1 MDSQSSATEVV
12 TIDVHA
18 AKDLIN
24 SGYRI
29 LMSGGLIASLYDW
42 TVEEFKKGHADVE
55 NILTSL
61 TSSPPLRNIS
71 KDDMGVGV
79 DFRKGENP
87 EFLEQG
93 CQSGVRSLAATSVLV
108 SAGFKDVKDIG
119 GGYLAWVQN
128 GLVAPNQK
136 RSCDWLL
143 IKHSD
148 LSPLSYC

>member
-24 SGYRI
+24 SGYRY
-29 LMSGGLIASLYDW
+29 LDVR
-42 TVEEFKKGHADVE
+42 TVEEFKKGHPDVE
-55 NILTSL
+55 NIL
-61 TSSPPLRNIS
+61 NIPYLFITPEGRV
-71 KDDMGVGV
+71 K
-79 DFRKGENP
+79 NP
-87 EFLEQG
+87 EFLEQVQSACSKEDHLIVG

-128 GLVAPNQK
+128 GLAATKPK
-136 RSCDWLL
+136 EEL
-143 IKHSD
+143 
-148 LSPLSYC
+148 